1 MIFGLVL
8 RVSKGVRLWGEN
20 PIAAPWGMWWTLQM
34 MRESPGTFVCAYAQ
48 QRARAMRG
56 DVLRVL
62 RMCRSTIQDWEVPPH
77 QSIDRYAM
85 PVTADTTQPLSSVT
99 LSATPKIRS

>member
-1 MIFGLVL
+1 MI
-8 RVSKGVRLWGEN
+8 
-20 PIAAPWGMWWTLQM
+20 
-34 MRESPGTFVCAYAQ
+34 RESPGTFVCAYYAQ

-62 RMCRSTIQDWEVPPH
+62 RMCRSNTQDWEVPPH

-85 PVTADTTQPLSSVT
+85 PVTADTTQPLRSVT